1 MRQELQLV
9 VCARAEI
16 GTGADYYLRSLTPMS
31 DTFDIEASEDLV
43 RLEISATRD
52 GGTDDIRRRV
62 RTKLRQLQ
70 AGHSKLPG
78 MVSVVGLS
86 ARVVQIA
93 RTFQEV
99 EGAR

>member
-1 MRQELQLV
+1 
-9 VCARAEI
+9 
-16 GTGADYYLRSLTPMS
+16 MS

-43 RLEISATRD
+43 RLEISGTR
-52 GGTDDIRRRV
+52 GGGADDIRRRV
-62 RTKLRQLQ
+62 RAKLSQLQ
-70 AGHSKLPG
+70 AGNSTLPG
-78 MVSVVGLS
+78 VVSVVGLS